1 MSRETLVKLLSDYS
15 ASLVRAQGANFR
27 LNNDEQGAL
36 FADELIAVEKAAYK
50 YEMPSPVAL
59 TLFPQV
65 PGISPG
71 AQFTGYR
78 MYTAQGM
85 AKVMASFGTD
95 MPMMNIKGK
104 KYFAKMFTFGLG
116 YGYSYD
122 EMLSAAT
129 SNTPLD
135 SMLGVDCREMHERT
149 ISNVIWKG
157 DDEHDIIGFSTH
169 PNIPIV
175 AVKGGWETASD
186 EDIIADN
193 VAMISSVNKTS
204 IYNTNQVHYPSE
216 AWTIIQGKKISG
228 TSDTVLSFLRKA
240 YPEITF
246 KKNSDCDEKGTVL
259 AFDMSARHFSQA
271 TPILFRQLPPQYTGL
286 DISIPVLS
294 KTAGAIVRAPLAAS
308 ASTSVVT
315 A

>member
-1 MSRETLVKLLSDYS
+1 MSRETLIQTMADYS
-15 ASLVRAQGANFR
+15 AKLVRAQGAGMR

-36 FADELIAVEKAAYK
+36 FADELIAVEQTAYK
-50 YEMPSPVAL
+50 YEMPAPVAL
-59 TLFPQV
+59 SLFPQV
-65 PGISPG
+65 PNLSPG
-71 AQFTGYR
+71 AQFTSYH

-85 AKVMASFGTD
+85 AKIMASFGTD

-135 SMLGVDCREMHERT
+135 SMLSVDCREMHERT
-149 ISNVIWKG
+149 ISDVIWKG
-157 DDEHDIIGFSTH
+157 DSEHDIVGFSVH
-169 PNIPIV
+169 PNIPII
-175 AVKGGWETASD
+175 AVKGGWKTATD
-186 EDIIADN
+186 EDVIADN
-193 VAMISSVNKTS
+193 VAIVSSVNKTS
-204 IYNTNQVHYPSE
+204 IYNSNEMHYPSE
-216 AWTIIQGKKISG
+216 AWTVIQGKKITG

-240 YPEITF
+240 YPEISF
-246 KKNSDCDEKGTVL
+246 KKNSDCDTSGAVM
-259 AFDMSARHFSQA
+259 AFDMTARHFSQA

-308 ASTSVVT
+308 VSTAVI
-315 A
+315 

>member
-1 MSRETLVKLLSDYS
+1 MSRETLIQLMSDYS
-15 ASLVRAQGANFR
+15 RQLVNAQGTNLR

-36 FADELIAVEKAAYK
+36 FADELIAVEQTAYK
-50 YEMPSPVAL
+50 YEMPAPVAL
-59 TLFPQV
+59 TLFPQI
-65 PGISPG
+65 PNISPG
-71 AQFTGYR
+71 AQFTSYR

-85 AKVMASFGTD
+85 AKVMASFGSD

-116 YGYSYD
+116 YGFTYD

-129 SNTPLD
+129 ANTPLD

-157 DDEHDIIGFSTH
+157 DTEHDIVGFSVH
-169 PNIPIV
+169 PNI
-175 AVKGGWETASD
+175 AVIALKGGWETASD

-204 IYNTNQVHYPSE
+204 IYNVNQLHYPSE
-216 AWTIIQGKKISG
+216 AWTAIQGKKISG

-246 KKNSDCDEKGTVL
+246 RKNPDCDEDGTVM

-286 DISIPVLS
+286 DISKPALS
-294 KTAGAIVRAPLAAS
+294 KTAGAIVRAPLAAA
-308 ASTSVVT
+308 ASTKVVG
-315 A
+315 

>member
-1 MSRETLVKLLSDYS
+1 MNREALVALLSEYSAKLLH
-15 ASLVRAQGANFR
+15 AQGANLR
-27 LNNDEQGAL
+27 INNDEQGAL
-36 FADELIAVEKAAYK
+36 FADELIAVEQTTYK
-50 YEMPSPVAL
+50 YEMPAPVAL

-65 PGISPG
+65 PNISPG
-71 AQFTGYR
+71 AQFTSYR

-85 AKVMASFGTD
+85 AKVMASFGSD

-104 KYFAKMFTFGLG
+104 KYFAKMFTYGLG
-116 YGYSYD
+116 YGYTYD

-149 ISNVIWKG
+149 ISNVIWTG
-157 DDEHDIIGFSTH
+157 DSEHDIVGFSVH
-169 PNIPIV
+169 PNIPVV
-175 AVKGGWETASD
+175 ALKGNWGTASD

-193 VAMISSVNKTS
+193 VAMISSVTGTA
-204 IYNTNQVHYPSE
+204 IYNTNQLHYPSN

-246 KKNSDCDEKGTVL
+246 KKNPDCDDAGTLL

-286 DISIPVLS
+286 DISIPALS
-294 KTAGAIVRAPLAAS
+294 KTAGAIVRAPLAAA
-308 ASTSVVT
+308 ASTKVI
-315 A
+315 

>member
-1 MSRETLVKLLSDYS
+1 MSRETLIALLSEYS
-15 ASLVRAQGANFR
+15 QKLVQAQGTGLR
-27 LNNDEQGAL
+27 LNTDEQGAL
-36 FADELIAVEKAAYK
+36 FADELIAVEQTAYK
-50 YEMPSPVAL
+50 YEMPAPVAL

-65 PGISPG
+65 PNISPG
-71 AQFTGYR
+71 AQFTSYR

-85 AKVMASFGTD
+85 AKVMASFGSD
-95 MPMMNIKGK
+95 LPMMNIKGK
-104 KYFAKMFTFGLG
+104 KYFAKMFTYGLG

-149 ISNVIWKG
+149 ISNVIWTG
-157 DDEHDIIGFSTH
+157 DSEHDIVGFSVH
-169 PNIPIV
+169 PNVPVV
-175 AVKGGWETASD
+175 ALKGGWSAATD
-186 EDIIADN
+186 EDVIADN

-204 IYNTNQVHYPSE
+204 IYNVNQMHYPSE

-246 KKNSDCDEKGTVL
+246 KKNADCDESGTL
-259 AFDMSARHFSQA
+259 MSFDMSARHFSQA

-286 DISIPVLS
+286 DISIPALS
-294 KTAGAIVRAPLAAS
+294 KTAGAIVRAPLAA
-308 ASTSVVT
+308 AISTSVL
-315 A
+315 